1 MFVCDNF
8 LFFIF
13 ISQCTRKTHDMY
25 TQYEKKNVKTRYDML
40 YKLTNMTF
48 TMDFSY
54 FSKSL
59 ESINFN
65 DIPERVFLY
74 HLASKRETQ

>member
-1 MFVCDNF
+1 
-8 LFFIF
+8 
-13 ISQCTRKTHDMY
+13 MY
-25 TQYEKKNVKTRYDML
+25 TQYEKKKVKTRYDML

-48 TMDFSY
+48 NMDFSY

-65 DIPERVFLY
+65 DIPKRVFLY
-74 HLASKRETQ
+74 HLASKRGTQ